1 MLPASRT
8 TRVRERATFG
18 IGDAVRHGRHV
29 SPRHDRHALTMRPA
43 ASAPARFPRP
53 SSPRCRDAVNC
64 RRPCA
69 HYRSTIPEHERR
81 AGDSSN
87 ECLPPRRPPAGS
99 RCAPA
104 RATNAPRVAPTH
116 AAVKRTETRA
126 CFAPAR
132 GEPAALPARRSQ
144 QDAPPRRPRI
154 RSPVSYRRSR
164 FSALISKI
172 SSNRQV
178 ITRKMLVL
186 LCGKRLYFRKDYQE
200 LLKAAVT
207 HTSTS
212 DRASREPDGFGTR
225 PGDGSGCD
233 EE

>member
-1 MLPASRT
+1 M
-8 TRVRERATFG
+8 
-18 IGDAVRHGRHV
+18 
-29 SPRHDRHALTMRPA
+29 
-43 ASAPARFPRP
+43 
-53 SSPRCRDAVNC
+53 
-64 RRPCA
+64 
-69 HYRSTIPEHERR
+69 
-81 AGDSSN
+81 
-87 ECLPPRRPPAGS
+87 
-99 RCAPA
+99 
-104 RATNAPRVAPTH
+104 
-116 AAVKRTETRA
+116 KRTETRA